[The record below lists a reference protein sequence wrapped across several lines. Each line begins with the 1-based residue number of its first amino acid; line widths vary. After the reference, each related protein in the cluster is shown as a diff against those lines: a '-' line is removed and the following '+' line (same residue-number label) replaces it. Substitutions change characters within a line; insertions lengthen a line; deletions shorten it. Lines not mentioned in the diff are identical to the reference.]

1 MSRPDAVVD
10 GTRFR
15 CRAAASLDTDPGV
28 WGDGDLLCVQVNGDG
43 ELEAASADNCDG
55 VIWAPEGR
63 ISSHRVA
70 EADLK
75 KFVGGRVYT
84 VFERAEL
91 AEMEVGTSP
100 TLAAG
105 DRVYAAA
112 SGDVSTTNQSGVY
125 LGVVLPNQVTGG
137 LKLVLRVNS
146 FGQGS

>member
-15 CRAAASLDTDPGV
+15 ARAAVSLDGDAGV
-28 WGDGDLLCVQVNGDG
+28 WGDGDLICVQVNGDG
-43 ELEAASADNCDG
+43 EIEAASADNCDG
-55 VIWAPEGR
+55 VIWTPEGR

-75 KFVGGRVYT
+75 KAVGGRVYT
-84 VFERAEL
+84 VFERAEI

-100 TLAAG
+100 TLSAG
-105 DRVYAAA
+105 DRVYAVA

-125 LGVVLPNQVTGG
+125 LGVVIPNDVTGG
-137 LKLVLRVNS
+137 LKLVLRVNAWN
-146 FGQGS
+146 QGS